1 MRKKL
6 VLVNPVNPNRL
17 GLSINL
23 SGRFPPLGLGI
34 VAALTPANWDVELID
49 ENFVP
54 FAFRDADLVGLTSF
68 TASITRAYEIA
79 DIYRKKGI
87 STVIGGIHASMLP
100 DEASKYVDTVVIGEV
115 ESVWRKLLEDFERGK
130 LKKKYRGHVTAEM
143 ALPGARHDLFHPD
156 YVFGSVQTARGC
168 PMDCEFCSVSAFNGR
183 CYRQRDVE
191 SVLDELETVRTQLVY
206 FVDDNLYGYGKTASE
221 RAIRLFKGI
230 IERGIKKDWFTQAS
244 INFAEDD
251 EVLEYAARSGCR
263 MVLLGLEA
271 ENPDA
276 LKDAGKRL
284 NLKMLDEYEDVFR
297 RIRSHGIAVLGSF
310 IFGMDSDTP
319 EALKRRIEFILNS
332 DVDAVQMS
340 LMTPLPGTRLYA
352 RLRDEGRLLYTNFPA
367 DWVRYD
373 MTEVLFRP
381 RMMDP
386 GDLFNAFVEAGSRVY
401 NPFSLWC
408 RYLRTLCAVRNT
420 DTAWWAYS
428 TNLNYLKTSL
438 VVYLQ
443 RKGIPTLSKGCR
455 QIIEITKKCANE
467 LTF

>member
-1 MRKKL
+1 MRRKL

-79 DIYRKKGI
+79 GMYRRKGI
-87 STVIGGIHASMLP
+87 PTVIGGIHASMLP
-100 DEASKYVDTVVIGEV
+100 AEASKYVDTVVIGEA
-115 ESVWRKLLEDFERGK
+115 ESVWHKLLGDFERGK
-130 LKKKYRGHVTAEM
+130 LKKKYRGQVTAETD
-143 ALPGARHDLFHPD
+143 LPGARHDLFHPD
-156 YVFGSVQTARGC
+156 YVFGSIQTARGC

-183 CYRQRDVE
+183 RYRQRDVE
-191 SVLDELETVRTQLVY
+191 TVLDELETIRPKLVY
-206 FVDDNLYGYGKTASE
+206 FVDDNLYGYGKYASE

-244 INFAEDD
+244 INFAEND
-251 EVLEYAARSGCR
+251 EVLEHAARSGCR

-271 ENPDA
+271 ENTEA
-276 LKDAGKRL
+276 LKDASKHL
-284 NLKMLDEYEDVFR
+284 NVKKLGEYEDVIR

-319 EALKRRIEFILNS
+319 EALRRRTEFILKS
-332 DVDAVQMS
+332 DVDAIQMS
-340 LMTPLPGTRLYA
+340 LMTPLPGTKLFA
-352 RLRDEGRLLYTNFPA
+352 RMRGERRLLYTNFPA

-373 MTEVLFRP
+373 MTEVLFKP
-381 RMMDP
+381 RRMEP
-386 GDLFNAFVEAGSRVY
+386 NDLFNGLIDAGSRVY
-401 NPFSLWC
+401 NPFTLWC
-408 RYLRTLCAVRNT
+408 RYLRTLGAVRNT
-420 DTAWWAYS
+420 VTAWWAYS

-438 VVYLQ
+438 AVYVQ
-443 RKGIPTLSKGCR
+443 RKGFPT
-455 QIIEITKKCANE
+455 
-467 LTF
+467 F